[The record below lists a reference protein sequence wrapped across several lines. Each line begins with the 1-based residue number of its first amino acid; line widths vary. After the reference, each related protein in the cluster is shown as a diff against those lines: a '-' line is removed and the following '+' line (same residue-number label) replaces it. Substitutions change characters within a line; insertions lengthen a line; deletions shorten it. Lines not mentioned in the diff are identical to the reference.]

1 MQTSAPIQK
10 SLWLISPVD
19 DVGES
24 MAGQDY
30 SQSAFL
36 EFLRESAV
44 SGIVKPATGRARK
57 LAAEQLLVQLK
68 SHERLDL
75 RTMDVDDLCSRF
87 HKIQGSTIRPEN
99 LEVYNQRLGSALNDF
114 FRWSEN
120 PARFVSNEGGLP
132 DAKLVARRDDPG
144 QAVAR
149 EELALNPPRSPHD
162 IFPVPI
168 REDLV
173 VYLQNIP
180 LDMTLKEA
188 NKIAA
193 VVQALAV
200 ANEKE

>member
-1 MQTSAPIQK
+1 
-10 SLWLISPVD
+10 
-19 DVGES
+19 
-24 MAGQDY
+24 MADKDY

-36 EFLRESAV
+36 EFLRQSAV
-44 SGIVKPATGRARK
+44 SGIIKPATGRARK
-57 LAAEQLLVQLK
+57 LAAEQLLEQLK
-68 SHERLDL
+68 SHERVDL
-75 RTMDVDDLCSRF
+75 RLVDVNELCSRF

-99 LEVYNQRLGSALNDF
+99 LEVYNQRFSSALKDF
-114 FRWSEN
+114 IRWADD
-120 PARFVSNEGGLP
+120 PAQFVSNEGELP
-132 DAKLVARRDDPG
+132 ESKLVASRDDAG

-180 LDMTLKEA
+180 LDMTREEA
-188 NKIAA
+188 CKVAA

-200 ANEKE
+200 PDEEK